1 MVNGHADMFTKINRS
16 YLEENKA
23 AKVFVTAH
31 IDVKSSTPA
40 RTLTCFLI
48 DCSGSM
54 RGKPL
59 HYAKEAVKSGIDSL
73 GPTDFVSVISFS
85 NKPRIVIPTTQVA
98 SKYSLMNA
106 IDRLNAGGATRMYS
120 ALESAG
126 KEITRVYQPGIIPQ
140 IVLLTDGAPTDKV
153 PVGKYIDAAS
163 HFFMNGGISFSAVGT
178 QQYNDEYIIPMSN
191 SGGGFWYHITQFEGV
206 SRAFRDS
213 VKKIT
218 SCVVHRPILWFNPKN
233 GAIIEDVYM
242 VEPFSRRLPVLNNM
256 GVPYCALPNLTA
268 DVGKYMFTARVSL
281 PSGTQEGVDILDTKL
296 VEGDYLISED
306 SISVDYTSDRML
318 IMDED
323 APTRLIHR
331 VTQIQ
336 SLAEEA
342 ALTGNQEL
350 TKTVQEDIK
359 TLIEGGDL
367 EGVENIEDFKEKLT
381 QADNVTRVESVDQRK
396 EQISEMR
403 GYQKDME

>member
-1 MVNGHADMFTKINRS
+1 MVNGHVDMFTKVNRS
-16 YLEENKA
+16 YLQKNKA

-31 IDVKSSTPA
+31 IDVKSSMAA

-54 RGKPL
+54 AGRPL
-59 HYAKEAVKSGIDSL
+59 HYAKEAVKSGIDAL
-73 GPTDFVSVISFS
+73 GSTDFVSVISFS
-85 NKPRIVIPTTQVA
+85 NKPRIVIPTTQVVD
-98 SKYSLMNA
+98 KYALMA
-106 IDRLNAGGATRMYS
+106 AVDQLSAGGPTRMYS

-153 PVGKYIDAAS
+153 PVEQYIDAAA

-191 SGGGFWYHITQFEGV
+191 SGGGFWYHITQLEGV
-206 SRAFRDS
+206 SSAFRDS
-213 VKKIT
+213 VKKVT
-218 SCVVHRPILWFNPKN
+218 SCVVHRPILWFKPKN
-233 GAIIEDVYM
+233 GARIEDVYM
-242 VEPFSRRLPVLNNM
+242 VEPFSRVLPVLNSS

-296 VEGDYLISED
+296 VEGDALISED
-306 SISVDYTSDRML
+306 SISVDYTSDHNL

-323 APTRLIHR
+323 TPTRLIHK
-331 VTQIQ
+331 VTKIQ

-342 ALTGNQEL
+342 ALTGDQAL
-350 TKTVQEDIK
+350 TKTVQEEIK

-381 QADNVTRVESVDQRK
+381 QADNVTRVESADQRK

-403 GYQKDME
+403 GYQKDMD